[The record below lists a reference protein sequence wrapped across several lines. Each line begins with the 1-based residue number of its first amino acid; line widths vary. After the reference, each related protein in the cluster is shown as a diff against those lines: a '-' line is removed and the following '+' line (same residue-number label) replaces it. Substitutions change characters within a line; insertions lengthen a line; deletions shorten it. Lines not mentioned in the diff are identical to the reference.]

1 MHDFEKV
8 RGGEPLVAI
17 VDDDY
22 RAHVKQ
28 ERANV
33 VAAEAAI
40 QSLDQQK
47 LVRATIVTQVRAD
60 IRASEAD
67 VTWLHLE
74 TACQQTLLGTGIV
87 GTRQIVE
94 LAIDN
99 DKRADA
105 TLPSNRAKLEQLQQ
119 QLNVLDKQRA

>member
-1 MHDFEKV
+1 M
-8 RGGEPLVAI
+8 
-17 VDDDY
+17 
-22 RAHVKQ
+22 
-28 ERANV
+28 
-33 VAAEAAI
+33 AAEAAI

-67 VTWLHLE
+67 VTRLHLE
-74 TACQQTLLGTGIV
+74 TACQQTQLGTGIV

-105 TLPSNRAKLEQLQQ
+105 TLRSNRAKLEQLRQ